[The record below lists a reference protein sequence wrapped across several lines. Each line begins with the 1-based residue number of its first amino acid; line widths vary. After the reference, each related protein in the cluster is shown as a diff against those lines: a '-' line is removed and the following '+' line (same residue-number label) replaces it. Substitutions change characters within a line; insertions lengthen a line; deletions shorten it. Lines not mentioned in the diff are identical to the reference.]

1 MIAMQADS
9 LQDILRDVRTLRGRF
24 AATAPRA
31 WDAATGGAELTVQ
44 LGHLALCLLRRRATD
59 VTELEDADRPII
71 NIGDELADIVLS
83 GLSITVLAE
92 AEPTAGTVIDRLTG
106 DEIDAFLR
114 LLVIC
119 GWLAEAG
126 LVDQGYRHRPAG
138 APASVAEA
146 GSAMVTAC
154 ETLAV
159 RLDLDL
165 RAEFQVMVAD
175 ADQFLTA
182 RGA

>member
-1 MIAMQADS
+1 MGPEA
-9 LQDILRDVRTLRGRF
+9 LQDVLRDVRRLRGRF

-31 WDAATGGAELTVQ
+31 WDPATGGAELTVQ
-44 LGHLALCLLRRRATD
+44 LGHLALCLLRRRAAD
-59 VTELEDADRPII
+59 VAELEDADRPITI
-71 NIGDELADIVLS
+71 VGDELADVVLS
-83 GLSITVLAE
+83 GLSIAVLAE
-92 AEPTAGTVIDRLTG
+92 AEPIARDAIDQLNG

-114 LLVIC
+114 LLVTC

-138 APASVAEA
+138 SPASVADA
-146 GSAMVTAC
+146 GSAMVAAC
-154 ETLAV
+154 ETLAR

-165 RAEFQVMVAD
+165 RAEFQAMVTD
-175 ADQFLTA
+175 ADHFLTG